1 MYTNVTP
8 YKNYILFRGI
18 DEKGKR
24 IKKRIE
30 FRPKLWIPSKKE
42 NAKYRSI
49 NNLPLEELTFPSI
62 YDWKEYVQEAQ
73 KKDLPIF
80 GVIRPQ
86 YQFIAENYPGELH
99 PDFNKIRIAYF
110 DIETALCEDG
120 SFPTADQGNA
130 KIISITIK
138 YSNFDKFIVFGLKP
152 YVNHHPD
159 KQIYVECASETELLM
174 KFLDLWKNNYPD
186 VISGWYS
193 TGYDLPFLY
202 NRICRL
208 ISEDEANQ
216 LSPWKVVIK
225 ENVLDP
231 NFKEREILKIF
242 GISQLDYLDV
252 YKKFTYTTLER
263 YTLDFVAEHELGK
276 NKVEYSHIGT
286 LHELYEKDHQL
297 FIDYN
302 IKDVAL
308 VIELEEKLKLLEL
321 VITLAYDSKVN
332 YEDCFYQV
340 RMWDSIIF
348 NHLLKK
354 NIIIPNKRENVQDR
368 EIQGAYVKNP
378 QIGYKYWI
386 VSFDVTSLYPH
397 LIMNYNISPDTK
409 VNSFKQVTIND
420 LLEKRVDMTDIIK
433 ANHCLAA
440 NGQPFTRSRKGFL
453 PELMEMMFA
462 QRREYKK
469 KMIEAEKKYQDT
481 KNPNLIKEISK
492 YKNLQQVKKI
502 CLNSAYGA
510 MGNKYFR
517 FFDVRLAEAVTLS
530 GQLTIRWI
538 ENKLNQFL
546 NKEFG
551 TKDQDYC
558 LASDTDSV
566 YLNFEPFVKKLETTN
581 QDEICQKINE
591 FIQKKLNKY
600 IANSFAEL
608 SQYMNCET
616 NKIEMKQ
623 EVIANNGFFIAK
635 KRYCLNVLES
645 EGVKYNPPKLKIM
658 GVEAIKS
665 STPTFCRKTL
675 KEAIRIILQEGEE
688 SLQRYIQR
696 VRKEF
701 QEQDIEDIAFPRT
714 ANNISNFISFDGGLY
729 KKATPIHIR
738 GCILYNNYIREHGLK
753 LPEIRDGEKIKY
765 IYLTVPNLL
774 KKENIISFPGKL
786 PKEFDEIRN
795 YVDYNTQF
803 EKSFISPLKD
813 MLEAINW
820 STKKRRTLEDE

>member
-1 MYTNVTP
+1 MYTNVIP
-8 YKNYILFRGI
+8 YKNKILFRGF
-18 DEKGKR
+18 DENGKR
-24 IKKRIE
+24 IKKKID
-30 FRPKLWIPSKKE
+30 FHPKLWIPSKKE

-62 YDWKEYVQEAQ
+62 YDWKEYVSEAQ
-73 KKDLPIF
+73 EKDLPIF

-86 YQFIAENYPGELH
+86 YQFIAEKYPGELH

-120 SFPTADQGNA
+120 SFPSSNQGNS

-152 YVNHHPD
+152 YVNHYPD
-159 KQIYVECASETELLM
+159 KQVYIECKSEIELLT
-174 KFLDLWKNNYPD
+174 KFLELWKSNYPD
-186 VISGWYS
+186 VVTGWYS

-208 ISEDEANQ
+208 ISEDVANE
-216 LSPWKVVIK
+216 LSPWKIVIK

-242 GISQLDYLDV
+242 GISQLDYLDL
-252 YKKFTYTTLER
+252 YKKFTYTNLER

-308 VIELEEKLKLLEL
+308 VVELEEKLKLLEL

-378 QIGYKYWI
+378 QIGYKHWI

-409 VNSFKQVTIND
+409 ANSFKPVTIDD

-433 ANHCLAA
+433 ANQCLAA
-440 NGQPFTRSRKGFL
+440 NGQPFTKSRKGFL

-462 QRREYKK
+462 QRKEYKK
-469 KMIEAEKKYQDT
+469 KMLEAEKKYQET
-481 KNPNLIKEISK
+481 KDPNLIKEISK

-538 ENKLNQFL
+538 EKKLNQFL

-551 TKDQDYC
+551 TQNQDYC

-566 YLNFEPFVKKLETTN
+566 YLNFEPFVKNLGTTDQN
-581 QDEICQKINE
+581 EICQKINE

-600 IANSFAEL
+600 IADSFTEL

-675 KEAIRIILQEGEE
+675 KEAIRIILQEGEDV
-688 SLQRYIQR
+688 LQKYIQK
-696 VRKEF
+696 VKKEF

-738 GCILYNNYIREHGLK
+738 GCILYNNYIREHNLK

-765 IYLTVPNLL
+765 VYLKVPNLL

-820 STKKRRTLEDE
+820 TPKKRRTLEDE